1 MSSEVKQPTTAP
13 SLFQRL
19 WPWLIELWIA
29 YVLIA
34 FFIIRILGSG
44 LVQRLLTLLR
54 LRLAR

>member
-1 MSSEVKQPTTAP
+1 MSREVKHPAIAP

-29 YVLIA
+29 YVLVA

-44 LVQRLLTLLR
+44 LVQRLFTLLR

>member
-1 MSSEVKQPTTAP
+1 MTTEAKDPTTAP
-13 SLFQRL
+13 SLLQRL

-29 YVLIA
+29 YVLVS

-44 LVQRLLTLLR
+44 LVQRLVTLLR

>member
-1 MSSEVKQPTTAP
+1 MNNETGNPTTAP
-13 SLFQRL
+13 SLLQRI

-29 YVLIA
+29 YVLVA
-34 FFIIRILGSG
+34 FFIVRILGSG

>member
-1 MSSEVKQPTTAP
+1 MSSEVGARTTAP
-13 SLFQRL
+13 SFLRRL

-29 YVLIA
+29 YVLVT
-34 FFIIRILGSG
+34 FFIVRILGSG

>member
-1 MSSEVKQPTTAP
+1 MSSEPENPTRTP
-13 SLFQRL
+13 SFLQRL

-29 YVLIA
+29 YVLVA